1 MLIVSSIIC
10 MESLERFFIL
20 EIRFLLKRKKCSF
33 IAMIKEFF
41 PTNMSVFRNCRWQQS
56 MIRKRRRK

>member
-20 EIRFLLKRKKCSF
+20 EIRFLLKRKKVFVYSYDQGV
-33 IAMIKEFF
+33 F
-41 PTNMSVFRNCRWQQS
+41 PNKHVGIS
-56 MIRKRRRK
+56 